1 MTYKT
6 PEERAAYARE
16 WRRLNPDKVKA
27 AEQRKRE
34 KQKPGAATER
44 MRKWRAKNPE
54 RAAAQGR
61 IGNERFKERME
72 SDPIYREMRNAR
84 RREWMDRPEVRE
96 HRSVY
101 SREWHETHRKGNTEE
116 LRRLA
121 LKSNYGLTLEQYEA
135 MVAAQGG
142 RCAICG
148 TDHPGSSRI
157 KYWSVDHDHETDAVR
172 GLLCHGCN
180 TGLGAFGDDIE
191 RLTKAVA
198 YLQSYRTSHLNS
210 LDGV

>member
-6 PEERAAYARE
+6 AEERAAYARE
-16 WRRLNPDKVKA
+16 WRRLNPDKVRA
-27 AEQRKRE
+27 ADQRKRE
-34 KQKPGAATER
+34 KQRPGAATER

-61 IGNERFKERME
+61 IGNERVKERME
-72 SDPIYREMRNAR
+72 SDPVYREMRNAR
-84 RREWMDRPEVRE
+84 RREWMDVPGVRE
-96 HRSVY
+96 RS
-101 SREWHETHRKGNTEE
+101 RKQWKEWIAQ
-116 LRRLA
+116 RRLEDPTLDRRRS
-121 LKSNYGLTLEQYEA
+121 LKSTYGLTTEQYEA

-142 RCAICG
+142 RCAICS
-148 TDHPGSSRI
+148 TDHPGNKRH
-157 KYWSVDHDHETDAVR
+157 KHWSVDHDHKTKAVR

-198 YLQSYRTSHLNS
+198 YLQNYNS
-210 LDGV
+210 LRRGL